1 MAWERPRPAFP
12 ASPEKTTFSCPLKE
26 VREWEGRY
34 LRRVFQAEEAASAKE
49 PSGESGERKGARQR
63 GVRGGSCVGFW
74 SGPVKGCFGGC
85 SKDLGFYSK

>member
-1 MAWERPRPAFP
+1 MED
-12 ASPEKTTFSCPLKE
+12 
-26 VREWEGRY
+26 REWEGRY